1 MCLKKNMLVGVRRVC
16 GDGFGAPHLSVGEG
30 GGAAKGW
37 MWAGWGSRCWGCRS
51 QRETCKK
58 RGGEGIQRERKV
70 EECTATAVLPP
81 GGVLSRRFALTSSIR
96 ESTGNGMSTAGS
108 LQVVGNGTRGAHG
121 AAQHRPA
128 AVCHLH
134 AQRVPTEQPE
144 LSCIG

>member
-1 MCLKKNMLVGVRRVC
+1 MDVGRL
-16 GDGFGAPHLSVGEG
+16 GAFGAGDAG
-30 GGAAKGW
+30 AKGKP
-37 MWAGWGSRCWGCRS
+37 ARKG
-51 QRETCKK
+51 EEEEF
-58 RGGEGIQRERKV
+58 RGKGRWKN
-70 EECTATAVLPP
+70 ALPP
-81 GGVLSRRFALTSSIR
+81 LSCPLGGVLSRRFALTSSIR

-144 LSCIG
+144 LSCVG